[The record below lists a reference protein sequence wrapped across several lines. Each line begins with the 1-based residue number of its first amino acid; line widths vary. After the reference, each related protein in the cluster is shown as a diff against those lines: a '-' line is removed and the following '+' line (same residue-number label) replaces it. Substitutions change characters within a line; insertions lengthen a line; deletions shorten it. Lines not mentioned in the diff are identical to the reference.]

1 MVVST
6 THDPA
11 TPYQDA
17 VDMTRQ
23 LADARLLMVTGYGHT
38 VLLNPSTCANQ
49 YSSNYLINGA
59 LPPVG
64 ARCRQ
69 DAPPF
74 AIS

>member
-6 THDPA
+6 TYDPA

-38 VLLNPSTCANQ
+38 ALLNPSACANR
-49 YSSNYLINGA
+49 YTTNYLISGA

-74 AIS
+74 AVS